1 MNKTFVSKVVASLP
15 VMLALA
21 AVGVLG
27 FRFSGGSSASSSA
40 AGGGGVGC
48 PISTA
53 LGLVADEAPAF
64 QKVAAS
70 DPDKRPRAPA
80 WELKDLDGNT
90 VRMADYKGKV
100 VILDFWATWCPPCKK
115 EIPGFINLQKKYGD
129 KGLVVI
135 GVSLDE
141 GGPAVVKPFAQK
153 MGINYPLVMGDQ
165 KIAAAFGGIEAIP
178 TTFIIDREG
187 NVVTGHQGY
196 ADEATFESEIK
207 PLL

>member
-1 MNKTFVSKVVASLP
+1 MNKAPKAKFIASLP
-15 VMLALA
+15 VVLGLA
-21 AVGVLG
+21 AVSFFGY
-27 FRFSGGSSASSSA
+27 RSSGACQWA
-40 AGGGGVGC
+40 VRGGGC
-48 PISTA
+48 LISA
-53 LGLVADEAPAF
+53 RWAWSADQAPAF
-64 QKVAAS
+64 QQVAS
-70 DPDKRPRAPA
+70 TDTGKRPPAPA
-80 WELKDLDGNT
+80 WELKDLDGKT
-90 VRMADYKGKV
+90 VKMADYKGKV

-129 KGLVVI
+129 KGLVVV

-165 KIAAAFGGIEAIP
+165 KTAAAFGGIEAIP
-178 TTFIIDREG
+178 TTFVIDRDG